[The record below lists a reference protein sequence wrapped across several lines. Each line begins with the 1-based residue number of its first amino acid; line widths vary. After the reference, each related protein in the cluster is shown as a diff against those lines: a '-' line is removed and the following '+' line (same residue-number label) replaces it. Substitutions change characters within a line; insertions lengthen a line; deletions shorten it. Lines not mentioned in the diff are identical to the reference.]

1 MTSVLKEPLK
11 ICSTQ
16 PMTGYYRDGYC
27 KNLSDDSGTHVVC
40 AKMTDEFLE
49 FTKSKGNNLSSPSSS
64 FPGLKEGD
72 KWCLCALRWDEANKA
87 NKAPPVVLEA
97 TDSSALKFN
106 NLNTYS
112 KTRKTSSGG
121 KRSIR
126 STRKQRFD
134 VYINANPKDTIPI
147 KYTSVEDVKNTIMK
161 LEKLYKQKKYPHKR
175 IWQVAMIMKVRLGVL
190 KKTKPEH
197 YTLASKYLKFLSNR
211 SKYNKIKRYTLKFT
225 LHQ

>member
-1 MTSVLKEPLK
+1 MTSLTKEPLK

-27 KNLSDDSGTHVVC
+27 KNLPDDSGTHVVC

-49 FTKSKGNNLSSPSSS
+49 FTKSKGNDLITPSSN

-72 KWCLCALRWDEANKA
+72 KWCLCALRWDEANKE
-87 NKAPPVVLEA
+87 NKAPPVDLEA
-97 TDSSALKFN
+97 TDESALKFN
-106 NLNTYS
+106 NLNTY
-112 KTRKTSSGG
+112 TRKLNSGG
-121 KRSIR
+121 KRK
-126 STRKQRFD
+126 TKKFN

-147 KYTSVEDVKNTIMK
+147 KYTTIEDVKNTIMK
-161 LEKLYKQKKYPHKR
+161 LEKLYKAKKYPHKR

-197 YTLASKYLKFLSNR
+197 YKLASKYLKFLSNR
-211 SKYNKIKRYTLKFT
+211 SKYNETKRYTLKFT
-225 LHQ
+225 LNQ

>member
-27 KNLSDDSGTHVVC
+27 KNLPDDSGTHVVC
-40 AKMTDEFLE
+40 AKMTNEFLE
-49 FTKSKGNNLSSPSSS
+49 FTKSKGNNLSTPSSN

-87 NKAPPVVLEA
+87 NKAPPVDLEA
-97 TDSSALKFN
+97 TDESALKFN
-106 NLNTYS
+106 NLNTY
-112 KTRKTSSGG
+112 TRKTSSGG
-121 KRSIR
+121 KRSRR

-147 KYTSVEDVKNTIMK
+147 KYTTVEDVKNTIRK
-161 LEKLYKQKKYPHKR
+161 LEKLYKAKKYPHKR

-197 YTLASKYLKFLSNR
+197 YTLSSKYLKFLSNR
-211 SKYNKIKRYTLKFT
+211 SKYNETKRYTLKFT
-225 LHQ
+225 LNQ

>member
-1 MTSVLKEPLK
+1 MTSLTKEPLK

-27 KNLSDDSGTHVVC
+27 KNLADDSGTHVVC
-40 AKMTDEFLE
+40 AKMTNEFLE

-87 NKAPPVVLEA
+87 NKAPPVDLEA
-97 TDSSALKFN
+97 TDESALKFN

-121 KRSIR
+121 KRK
-126 STRKQRFD
+126 TQKQKQSFD
-134 VYINANPKDTIPI
+134 VYIDANPKDTIPI
-147 KYTSVEDVKNTIMK
+147 KYTTLDDVKNTIIK
-161 LEKLYKQKKYPHKR
+161 LEKLYKAKKYPHKR

-190 KKTKPEH
+190 KNRKPDH
-197 YTLASKYLKFLSNR
+197 YKLASKYLKFLSNR
-211 SKYNKIKRYTLKFT
+211 SKYNETKRYTLKFT
-225 LHQ
+225 LNQ